1 MTNKRF
7 LQVDSMSSHKLARGR
22 PRSEEVRRAV
32 LDAFVAAAVT
42 EGYERV
48 SIDAVAKSAGVS
60 RSTIYRWYKDKREL
74 LLDASVDIIQNNA
87 LEPSDEPFQPLLAR
101 FLSETFAT
109 ANHIGQLFT
118 AMMAEA
124 QADEH
129 FAQQVWQ
136 RYAEPRRELLLGILL
151 RHPQAAGLAEERQ
164 ALLLD
169 VLFGVIWYRMMS
181 HHAPL
186 DDAFAAQ
193 LLQMI
198 DQLLQQST
206 P

>member
-1 MTNKRF
+1 
-7 LQVDSMSSHKLARGR
+7 MSLEKAVRGR

-32 LDAFVAAAVT
+32 LDAFVAAAAD

-74 LLDASVDIIQNNA
+74 LLDASVDIVQGNA
-87 LEPSDEPFQPLLAR
+87 FELEDGDFQSLLSR
-101 FLSETFAT
+101 FLTETFAT

-124 QADEH
+124 QADEI
-129 FAQQVWQ
+129 FAQEVWR
-136 RYAEPRRELLLGILL
+136 RYAQPRRQLLLSILQ
-151 RHPQAAGLAEERQ
+151 RHPKTQDLSPERIEF
-164 ALLLD
+164 LLD
-169 VLFGVIWYRMMS
+169 ILFGVIWYRMMS

-186 DDAFAAQ
+186 DEAFAQQ
-193 LLQMI
+193 LLETL
-198 DQLLQQST
+198 DQLLRS
-206 P
+206 

>member
-1 MTNKRF
+1 
-7 LQVDSMSSHKLARGR
+7 MSSEKLARGR
-22 PRSEEVRRAV
+22 PRSEEVRRSV
-32 LDAFVAAAVT
+32 LDAFVAAASE

-74 LLDASVDIIQNNA
+74 LLDASVDIIQSNQFDPA
-87 LEPSDEPFQPLLAR
+87 DDAFDLVLER

-124 QADEH
+124 QADEL
-129 FAQQVWQ
+129 FAQLVWQ
-136 RYAEPRRELLLGILL
+136 RYAQPRRQLLSTILQ
-151 RHPQAAGLAEERQ
+151 RHPKAA
-164 ALLLD
+164 ALTADREAFILD

-186 DDAFAAQ
+186 DEAFAEQ
-193 LLQMI
+193 IQQTV
-198 DQLLQQST
+198 DQLMQNAST
-206 P
+206 